1 MKKFVAGF
9 QYAFNGIWLYLRSG
23 RNVNVHIAATLVVI
37 IAALWLQLSAVKCV
51 LLVSLIT
58 IVHMAEA
65 FNTAIEKLVDK
76 VSPEYHPLAGQVKDL
91 AAGAVLLSAIGS
103 AAGGLIL
110 LLPPL
115 IAKLGF

>member
-9 QYAFNGIWLYLRSG
+9 KFAFNGLWLYLRSG
-23 RNVNVHIAATLVVI
+23 RNVNVHIMATILVIFV
-37 IAALWLQLSAVKCV
+37 AWWLKVSDVKWV
-51 LLVSLIT
+51 LLVLLIT
-58 IVHMAEA
+58 LVHMAEA

-76 VSPEYHPLAGQVKDL
+76 VSPEYHPLAGQIKDL
-91 AAGAVLLSAIGS
+91 AAGAVLLSAIGA

-115 IAKLGF
+115 ITKLGF

>member
-9 QYAFNGIWLYLRSG
+9 QYAFNGISLYLRSG

-76 VSPEYHPLAGQVKDL
+76 VSPEYHPLAGQVKGSCCRS
-91 AAGAVLLSAIGS
+91 GAIVSYRFSSRWIDS
-103 AAGGLIL
+103 
-110 LLPPL
+110 PPAT
-115 IAKLGF
+115 IDC

>member
-1 MKKFVAGF
+1 MNKFIAGF
-9 QYAFNGIWLYLRSG
+9 KYAFNGLSLYLRSG
-23 RNVNVHIAATLVVI
+23 RNVNVHIAATIVVI
-37 IAALWLQLSAVKCV
+37 FAAVWLQLSTVKCV
-51 LLVSLIT
+51 LLVVLIT

-76 VSPEYHPLAGQVKDL
+76 VSPEHHPLAGQVKDL

-115 IAKLGF
+115 ITKLGF

>member
-1 MKKFVAGF
+1 MKKFIAGF
-9 QYAFNGIWLYLRSG
+9 KYAFNGLWLYLRSG
-23 RNVNVHIAATLVVI
+23 RNVNVHLAATILVI
-37 IAALWLQLSAVKCV
+37 IAGVWLQLTAVKYV
-51 LLVSLIT
+51 LLVVLIT

-91 AAGAVLLSAIGS
+91 AAGAVLLTAIGA

-115 IAKLGF
+115 ITKLGF